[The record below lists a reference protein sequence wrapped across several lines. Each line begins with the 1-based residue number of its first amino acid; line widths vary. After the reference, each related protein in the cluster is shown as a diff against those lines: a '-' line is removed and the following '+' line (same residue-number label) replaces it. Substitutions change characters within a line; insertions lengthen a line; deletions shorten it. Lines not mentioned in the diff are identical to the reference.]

1 MKGVELSYIFSNAAL
16 LLLVA
21 LGALISTFALSFPAN
36 NKGSN
41 EYAFKFKIA
50 VFVAI
55 SLGLIFG
62 MWKAMAFVISNNY
75 LRYGMYYLSL
85 RSLVSSVDKC
95 VLVPLGTT
103 VLFFIGLY
111 AMKALLRFTGLS
123 KRTGDVIVYGIAPSA
138 SVFIIGGYLINRKYL
153 PGFFDSKSIV
163 ANLIWATVC
172 VVLVWVLGLLI
183 VKVSHKKI
191 NFSGKMYGARTLICL
206 LSLVAILNLA
216 YFVYSRSVKSD
227 RPNLI
232 LISIDT
238 LRADHLSCYGY
249 DRNTSPNIDRFARDG
264 VLFRNTIAQSS
275 WTLPSHMSMLT
286 GHYPTGHGV
295 LSKHNKLSDEHLT
308 VAEILQNAGYET
320 AAITDR
326 VYLSNGYGYQGF
338 DFYHDKGCL
347 KCRGAIKK
355 TYKRAVK
362 WLRKGHSRPFFL
374 FLHTYQVHAP
384 YDPLPDYDI
393 YSDKSYRGIT
403 YGYVKYAHYN
413 KIHDQMTLEDFLY
426 LIDKYDGEI
435 YYTDFFL
442 GKLFQK
448 LKDLGLYDD
457 SIIVLTSDHG
467 ENFLDHKAYNVGH
480 GELYDEI
487 VKVPLIIKA
496 PSFPKNQVIEA
507 QVESIDIMPT
517 VLELLDISIPV
528 RVDGESLVEL
538 VRIGSYDSVF
548 AFSQRDHEYKM
559 IRSKDWKLLHRSQSH
574 LELYDLINDPR
585 EQFNLFDEKSE
596 RGKSLLAELQA
607 WMDAQAVKS
616 NVMSADKI
624 KIDDE
629 LTEQLKALGYVN

>member
-1 MKGVELSYIFSNAAL
+1 
-16 LLLVA
+16 
-21 LGALISTFALSFPAN
+21 
-36 NKGSN
+36 
-41 EYAFKFKIA
+41 
-50 VFVAI
+50 
-55 SLGLIFG
+55 
-62 MWKAMAFVISNNY
+62 
-75 LRYGMYYLSL
+75 
-85 RSLVSSVDKC
+85 
-95 VLVPLGTT
+95 
-103 VLFFIGLY
+103 
-111 AMKALLRFTGLS
+111 
-123 KRTGDVIVYGIAPSA
+123 
-138 SVFIIGGYLINRKYL
+138 
-153 PGFFDSKSIV
+153 
-163 ANLIWATVC
+163 
-172 VVLVWVLGLLI
+172 
-183 VKVSHKKI
+183 
-191 NFSGKMYGARTLICL
+191 
-206 LSLVAILNLA
+206 
-216 YFVYSRSVKSD
+216 
-227 RPNLI
+227 
-232 LISIDT
+232 
-238 LRADHLSCYGY
+238 
-249 DRNTSPNIDRFARDG
+249 
-264 VLFRNTIAQSS
+264 
-275 WTLPSHMSMLT
+275 
-286 GHYPTGHGV
+286 
-295 LSKHNKLSDEHLT
+295 
-308 VAEILQNAGYET
+308 
-320 AAITDR
+320 
-326 VYLSNGYGYQGF
+326 
-338 DFYHDKGCL
+338 
-347 KCRGAIKK
+347 
-355 TYKRAVK
+355 
-362 WLRKGHSRPFFL
+362 
-374 FLHTYQVHAP
+374 
-384 YDPLPDYDI
+384 
-393 YSDKSYRGIT
+393 
-403 YGYVKYAHYN
+403 
-413 KIHDQMTLEDFLY
+413 MTLEDFLY

>member
-1 MKGVELSYIFSNAAL
+1 MSYIFSNDAL
-16 LLLVA
+16 PLLVA
-21 LGALISTFALSFPAN
+21 LGALISTFAFSFPAN
-36 NKGSN
+36 NKRSN
-41 EYAFKFKIA
+41 KYTFKFKVAI
-50 VFVAI
+50 FVAI
-55 SLGLIFG
+55 SLGLILG
-62 MWKAMAFVISNNY
+62 ILKTMAFVIPNNY
-75 LRYGMYYLSL
+75 LQYGMYYLSL
-85 RSLVSSVDKC
+85 RSLVSSVDKY
-95 VLVPLGTT
+95 VLIPLGTT

-111 AMKALLRFTGLS
+111 AVKALLRFTGLS
-123 KRTGDVIVYGIAPSA
+123 KRTSDFLVYGIAPST

-153 PGFFDSKSIV
+153 PGFFDLKSIV
-163 ANLIWATVC
+163 ANLLWAAVC
-172 VVLVWVLGLLI
+172 VLLVWVLGLLI
-183 VKVSHKKI
+183 LKVSHRRI
-191 NFSGKMYGARTLICL
+191 NFPKIMPGARTLICL
-206 LSLVAILNLA
+206 VGLVVLLNLA
-216 YFVYSRSVKSD
+216 YFVYSQSVKSD

-264 VLFRNTIAQSS
+264 VLFTNTIAQSS

-286 GHYPTGHGV
+286 GLYPSGHGV
-295 LSKHNKLSDEHLT
+295 LSKHNKLGDEHLT

-326 VYLSNGYGYQGF
+326 VYLSQRYGYQGF

-403 YGYVKYAHYN
+403 YGYVKYAHYG
-413 KIHDQMTLEDFLY
+413 KIEDKFGLEDYLY

-435 YYTDFFL
+435 FYADHFL
-442 GKLFQK
+442 GKLFKK
-448 LKDLGLYDD
+448 LKQLGLYNN
-457 SIIVLTSDHG
+457 SIIILTSDHG
-467 ENFLDHKAYNVGH
+467 ENFLDHKAHGVGH

-496 PSFPKNQVIEA
+496 PMFPTNKIVEA
-507 QVESIDIMPT
+507 QVESIDIVPT

-538 VRIGSYDSVF
+538 VKLGSYDSVF
-548 AFSQRDHEYKM
+548 AFSQKDHEYKM
-559 IRSKDWKLLHRSQSH
+559 IRSKDWKLLQRSQSEF
-574 LELYDLINDPR
+574 ELFDLIKDPK
-585 EQFNLFDEKSE
+585 EQLNIFAQETE
-596 RGKSLLAELQA
+596 VAKSLFEALNIWSDTQKQLS
-607 WMDAQAVKS
+607 KS
-616 NVMSADKI
+616 NSTDNKIELDK
-624 KIDDE
+624 E
-629 LTEQLKALGYVN
+629 LTDQLKALGYIN